1 MEINIF
7 EEVYLLRFC
16 VQFVFKVGACLIWHQ
31 FWQEAIQV
39 RLHRHNFCHLFC
51 ASTKYIHRYWK
62 YWQYFLIQFRYK
74 NNKERDLKFRHIIS
88 HKWYD
93 MIDQDLSIDRY
104 AMQRYRFLQ
113 CRPLRSVQ
121 QSRGGLGGSK
131 AIKRIAQT
139 LPTKPKNFIQIKK
152 LQYSGWK

>member
-31 FWQEAIQV
+31 FWQGAIQV

-74 NNKERDLKFRHIIS
+74 NSKETWISGTLSLTNDIIWRS
-88 HKWYD
+88 K
-93 MIDQDLSIDRY
+93 SIYRY

-121 QSRGGLGGSK
+121 QSREGLGGSK

-139 LPTKPKNFIQIKK
+139 LPTKPNQDKK
-152 LQYSGWK
+152 SLR